1 MSALPGLVSLLLKGR
16 GCSCPQAQG
25 WRLCAR
31 LGIKVLQTANPHK
44 GSHLFHILRAWVGY
58 PGGASGKESVC
69 QCRRH
74 ERLGF
79 NPWGG
84 KIPWRREWHP
94 TQHSC
99 LENTRDREAWWAV
112 IHGAAKSQTELCDWA
127 QKKRLVPYQ
136 SQPLGQL
143 PKTLWWFSG
152 PCFSVG
158 PLPILFLTDGPAK
171 PAEHPQRRPVFM
183 C

>member
-1 MSALPGLVSLLLKGR
+1 MEAL
-16 GCSCPQAQG
+16 C
-25 WRLCAR
+25 R
-31 LGIKVLQTANPHK
+31 LGIKVLQTANPSK
-44 GSHLFHILRAWVGY
+44 GSHPFHVLRTWVGY
-58 PGGASGKESVC
+58 PGGTSGKESVC

-94 TQHSC
+94 PQPSC
-99 LENTRDREAWWAV
+99 LENTRGRGAWWAA
-112 IHGAAKSQTELCDWA
+112 IHAAAKSQSLVWLSTR
-127 QKKRLVPYQ
+127 KRLVPYQ

-143 PKTLWWFSG
+143 LKTLWWFSG

-158 PLPILFLTDGPAK
+158 PLPILFLTDGSAK
-171 PAEHPQRRPVFM
+171 PAERPQQRPVFT